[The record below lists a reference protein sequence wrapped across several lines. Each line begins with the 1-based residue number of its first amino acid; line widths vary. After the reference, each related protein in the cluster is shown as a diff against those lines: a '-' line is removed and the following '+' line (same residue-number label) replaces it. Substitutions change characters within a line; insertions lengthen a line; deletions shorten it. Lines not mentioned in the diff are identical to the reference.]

1 MPILRSIELFTGTGG
16 LALGIARAG
25 FRHQLLAEI
34 DRYALATLEENRP
47 RVAEMRDWPIVPKD
61 VAEIDY
67 GLSAGEV
74 DLLAAGTPCQPFSL
88 GGKHQGQNDARNMFP
103 EVFRATRELRPRAI
117 LVENVR
123 GLIRKATKPYFEYIL
138 RRLTLPQRVPLEGED
153 WQAHDA
159 RLIKAIEI
167 GIDTADELRYE
178 VHSEILNVADFG
190 VPQRRER
197 IFIVAFRDDLEARPF
212 EAEPTHSRDAL
223 LHAQFVDGSY
233 WREHGIPSQPVPAT
247 LSGRVSQL
255 SKGPPPAELRW
266 RTVRDALEGL
276 PEPLDFQEHVLFA
289 NHAGK
294 PGARSYVGHTG
305 SPMDEPAKTL
315 KAGVH
320 GVPGGENML
329 RRADG
334 SVRYFTLREAARL
347 QTFPDEY
354 RFSGPWSEIIRQ
366 LGNAVPVQMAEE
378 VARSIRCALEDAAT
392 GEPTVREN
400 VRLQEP
406 RVLGEG
412 MRRVDG
418 VRVAL
423 FDAILDRRSGSSL
436 DPAQAPRLR
445 KGPSR

>member
-1 MPILRSIELFTGTGG
+1 ME
-16 LALGIARAG
+16 
-25 FRHQLLAEI
+25 AE
-34 DRYALATLEENRP
+34 T
-47 RVAEMRDWPIVPKD
+47 
-61 VAEIDY
+61 
-67 GLSAGEV
+67 
-74 DLLAAGTPCQPFSL
+74 
-88 GGKHQGQNDARNMFP
+88 
-103 EVFRATRELRPRAI
+103 

-123 GLIRKATKPYFEYIL
+123 GLSRKATKPYFQYIL

-197 IFIVAFRDDLEARPF
+197 IFIVAFRDDLGTRPF

-266 RTVRDALEGL
+266 RTVRDALAGL
-276 PEPLDFQEHVLFA
+276 PEPLDFQEHALFS

-334 SVRYFTLREAARL
+334 SVRYFTPREAARL

-354 RFSGPWSEIIRQ
+354 RFSGPWGEIMRQ
-366 LGNAVPVQMAEE
+366 LGNAVPVLMAEQ
-378 VARSIRCALEDAAT
+378 VARSIHGALEDAAT
-392 GEPTVREN
+392 EKQPGPEHGRGREPWMLEQGMLRVVNAHTLRNNAIPDRVHWN
-400 VRLQEP
+400 AQELP
-406 RVLGEG
+406 LG
-412 MRRVDG
+412 D
-418 VRVAL
+418 
-423 FDAILDRRSGSSL
+423 
-436 DPAQAPRLR
+436 
-445 KGPSR
+445 